1 MGKEQELFEA
11 ARNGDVDVV
20 DKILS
25 LRLKKVSSLASLR
38 KTPGPNA
45 QDRVSGYTCL
55 HYAALNGHKEVVKS
69 LLQHDANV
77 NVVDKKGCTCLHL
90 ASWAGHQDIVN
101 YILMQSNIE
110 ADINLVNCDNESALH
125 CAAQFNHSAVCSLL
139 LLHGADIELRNN
151 KEETAFDLACE
162 YGRFETVQV
171 LLDCKPDLAFTSNHV
186 SHSPLHLAAKSG
198 FLIFKNFDLF

>member
-45 QDRVSGYTCL
+45 QDRVSGYNCL
-55 HYAALNGHKEVVKS
+55 HYAALNGHKEVVKL

-77 NVVDKKGCTCLHL
+77 NLQDKKGCTCLHL
-90 ASWAGHQDIVN
+90 ASWAGHYDIVN

-110 ADINLVNCDNESALH
+110 PDINLVNCDNESPLH
-125 CAAQFNHSAVCSLL
+125 CAAQVFFFLSWL
-139 LLHGADIELRNN
+139 E
-151 KEETAFDLACE
+151 K
-162 YGRFETVQV
+162 Q
-171 LLDCKPDLAFTSNHV
+171 SN
-186 SHSPLHLAAKSG
+186 
-198 FLIFKNFDLF
+198 